1 MQICHVY
8 RLLAGCRQDDDKKS
22 TVSSRRSR
30 ERDDKESSSSRRSR
44 KDKDRTGGG
53 GEEKKEKA
61 PLVSVERQLLLAFSY
76 FDQSHTGYL
85 LDKDCEDIL
94 HIIGLHLSRSQ
105 VRAPRHC
112 RDADSHA
119 SQCIVVA
126 FSRFSLLFCT
136 FANIV
141 VLMYFS

>member
-1 MQICHVY
+1 M
-8 RLLAGCRQDDDKKS
+8 
-22 TVSSRRSR
+22 SSRRSR
-30 ERDDKESSSSRRSR
+30 ERDDKESSSRRSR
-44 KDKDRTGGG
+44 KEKDRTGGG

-112 RDADSHA
+112 RDAESCQPVHCRRILCSSGD
-119 SQCIVVA
+119 V
-126 FSRFSLLFCT
+126 LLLCT
-136 FANIV
+136 KRYNV
-141 VLMYFS
+141 M